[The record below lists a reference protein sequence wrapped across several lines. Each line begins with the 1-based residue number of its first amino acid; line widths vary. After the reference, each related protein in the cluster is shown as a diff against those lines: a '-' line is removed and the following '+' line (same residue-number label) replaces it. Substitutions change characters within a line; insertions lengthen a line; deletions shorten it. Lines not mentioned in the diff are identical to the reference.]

1 MCSQNGE
8 AGVPILYKHGRKL
21 VGDRTAK
28 SRLLKVQVTGSQFTD
43 DLALYAVICIAFES
57 IGRKFVQVASYYG
70 LTVSLP
76 ITKGLAMGTAVGEGD
91 GGQRWRE
98 SYLFRFQVV

>member
-1 MCSQNGE
+1 MVTRWHSQSGE

-28 SRLLKVQVTGSQFTD
+28 SRLLKVQVTESQFAD
-43 DLALYAVICIAFES
+43 DLALYAVTCTAFES
-57 IGRKFVQVASYYG
+57 VCKRFVQVASFYG

-76 ITKGLAMGTAVGEGD
+76 KTKGLAVGAAVGEGD
-91 GGQRWRE
+91 DSQ
-98 SYLFRFQVV
+98 L